1 MTHKTSLLM
10 TTVALPLLAG
20 CLANATVPININD
33 TSSPF
38 YSARAIWHLRENAND
53 AFGQSR
59 DGIEFQYTKTVGH
72 SDQSLATG
80 DVMSVGGNSVIG
92 PQQISHRADISYAH
106 LAYSGTAYMEK
117 YPAEIDLFMGL
128 GQVKYS
134 LRSDATTVPLVLQSS
149 QTDYALTMG
158 MGLRWRFLD
167 NTFGEGRVVLLTQNP
182 FSYFLETY
190 SKGKQT
196 DMIRGELALV
206 YNPVKS
212 MALRCGYAW
221 MALVPKKTTDSP
233 LDLRLR
239 GPLVGLEIF
248 F

>member
-20 CLANATVPININD
+20 CLANATAPININD
-33 TSSPF
+33 SSAQF
-38 YSARAIWHLRENAND
+38 YSARAKWQPRSNAND

-59 DGIEFQYTKTVGH
+59 DGVEFQYTKTAGL

-80 DVMSVGGNSVIG
+80 EVMSVGGNSVIG

-117 YPAEIDLFMGL
+117 YPAEMDAFIGL
-128 GQVKYS
+128 GQVSYS
-134 LRSDATTVPLVLQSS
+134 LRSDVTTAPLVLQSS

-167 NTFGEGRVVLLTQNP
+167 NASAEGRVVLLTQNP
-182 FSYFLETY
+182 FSYFLGTY
-190 SKGKQT
+190 GKGKQT
-196 DMIRGELALV
+196 DMIQGELTLV
-206 YNPVKS
+206 YKPVKS
-212 MALRCGYAW
+212 VVLRGGYAW
-221 MALVPKKTTDSP
+221 MSLVPEKTAESP
-233 LDLRLR
+233 LDFRLR
-239 GPLVGLEIF
+239 GPLVGMEVLF
-248 F
+248 